1 MSERASQHFT
11 PLRITYYILILGCIM
26 GMAFYEWGGLK
37 RELFTPVEAAI
48 LAFIPALLFAVA
60 CHFSLLTRWITP
72 RFFVGVLLLLGA
84 WQFGLSF
91 AEHAKHEKG
100 GAARHNTELADH
112 KAAQTRLTNAQ
123 AQLREIDAEIQPL
136 LAEIGAMQAARDE
149 VDRLAAQIIELKAR
163 HQEMNSDGKREND
176 YLLPGIEAEQI
187 ALQNAIDSTAV
198 PTIGEIAAAE
208 ARLRNY
214 RDRYAQRESDI
225 AQLEVTVNAEEADA
239 LQTAGMM
246 HPIFSLSNRLTGNDE
261 DYAQVARIVLGM
273 VWGGIILACLG
284 WATGIPILYDRW
296 AAKQARKEERQ
307 AAKQN
312 LDVRYGSSM
321 SDSSDQSDESD
332 ETRIAARAPE
342 TLPDNVHPFPEPD
355 DRPERDPAG
364 MGELFDLE
372 ELIHDSAPIST
383 TATDGRTYEP
393 PGEGYPPRMR
403 SDVAR
408 WWLRTFNTADRL
420 PKRFND
426 AEIQAMSADK
436 RRELVEQVFAE
447 QGIKIQPVAA

>member
-11 PLRITYYILILGCIM
+11 PLRITYYVLILGCIM

-60 CHFSLLTRWITP
+60 CHFALLTRWLTP

-91 AEHAKHEKG
+91 AEHSKHERG
-100 GAARHNTELADH
+100 GAAMHNTELAEH
-112 KAAQTRLTNAQ
+112 KAAQSRLINAQ
-123 AQLREIDAEIQPL
+123 AELREIDAEIQPL

-187 ALQNAIDSTAV
+187 ALQNAIESTAV

-208 ARLRNY
+208 ARLQHY
-214 RDRYAQRESDI
+214 RDRYSQRESDI
-225 AQLEVTVNAEEADA
+225 AQLEAAVNAEEADA

-261 DYAQVARIVLGM
+261 DYAQVARIALGM
-273 VWGGIILACLG
+273 IWGGIILGSLG

-296 AAKQARKEERQ
+296 AAKQARKEERRQ
-307 AAKQN
+307 AASKQTF
-312 LDVRYGSSM
+312 DVEYCSSASGSSA
-321 SDSSDQSDESD
+321 QSDESD
-332 ETRIAARAPE
+332 ELQIAATTPAA
-342 TLPDNVHPFPEPD
+342 LPDNVHPFPEPD
-355 DRPERDPAG
+355 DRPERDDHG
-364 MGELFDLE
+364 FGELFDLE
-372 ELIHDSAPIST
+372 ELIHDEAPI
-383 TATDGRTYEP
+383 GRTYSP
-393 PGEGYPPRMR
+393 PGEGHPPKMH

-408 WWLRTFNTADRL
+408 WWLRTFNTSGRL
-420 PKRFND
+420 DKVYTD
-426 AEIQAMSADK
+426 AEIQSMTADE
-436 RRELVEQVFAE
+436 RRALVEQVFTS
-447 QGIKIQPVAA
+447 QGIKVQPVAA

>member
-1 MSERASQHFT
+1 
-11 PLRITYYILILGCIM
+11 M

-91 AEHAKHEKG
+91 AEHSKHEKG
-100 GAARHNTELADH
+100 GAARHNAELADH
-112 KAAQTRLTNAQ
+112 KAAQSRLVAAQ
-123 AQLREIDAEIQPL
+123 AQLREIDSEIQPL

-149 VDRLAAQIIELKAR
+149 VDRMAAQIIELEAR
-163 HQEMNSDGKREND
+163 HQQMDSDGKRQND
-176 YLLPGIEAEQI
+176 YLLPGIEAQQI

-261 DYAQVARIVLGM
+261 DYAQVARIALGM

-312 LDVRYGSSM
+312 LDVEYGSSM

-355 DRPERDPAG
+355 DRPERDSDHG
-364 MGELFDLE
+364 FGELFDLE
-372 ELIHDSAPIST
+372 ELIHDDAPIT
-383 TATDGRTYEP
+383 RTYSP
-393 PGEGYPPRMR
+393 PGEGHPPKMN
-403 SDVAR
+403 SDIAR
-408 WWLRTFNTADRL
+408 WWLRTFNSAGRL
-420 PKRFND
+420 DKVYTD
-426 AEIQAMSADK
+426 AEIQSMTADD
-436 RRELVEQVFAE
+436 RRALVEQVFTN